1 MMMMPRLSKGF
12 FDDLFDEPFFKSNNT
27 TTVMKT
33 DIKEQDGSY
42 MIDIELPG
50 YNKEDIKAHLQDGYL
65 TITAS
70 TNRNVDE
77 KDNAGNYIRRERY
90 TGQCSRSFYVGENVR
105 DEDIKAG
112 YKDGILSLTVPKQDA
127 KQIEEKKYISIE

>member
-1 MMMMPRLSKGF
+1 MMMMPRLSRGF

-27 TTVMKT
+27 TVMKT
-33 DIKEQDGSY
+33 DVKEQDGRY

-50 YNKEDIKAHLQDGYL
+50 YNKEDIKAQLRDGYL

-70 TNRNVDE
+70 TNKNVDE

-112 YKDGILSLTVPKQDA
+112 YKDGVLSLVVPKVDA

>member
-12 FDDLFDEPFFKSNNT
+12 FDDLFDEPFFKTNS

-33 DIKEQDGSY
+33 DVKEQDGSY

-70 TNRNVDE
+70 TNKNVDE
-77 KDNAGNYIRRERY
+77 KDSKGNYIRRERY
-90 TGQCSRSFYVGENVR
+90 TGQCSRSFYVGENVK

-112 YKDGILSLTVPKQDA
+112 YKDGILSLVVPKMDA
-127 KQIEEKKYISIE
+127 KQIEEKKYIEIE

>member
-12 FDDLFDEPFFKSNNT
+12 FDDLFDEPFFKTNS

-33 DIKEQDGSY
+33 DVKEQDGSY

-70 TNRNVDE
+70 TNKNVDE
-77 KDNAGNYIRRERY
+77 KDSRGNYIRRERY

-112 YKDGILSLTVPKQDA
+112 YKDGVLSLVVPKMDA
-127 KQIEEKKYISIE
+127 KQIEEKKYIEIE

>member
-12 FDDLFDEPFFKSNNT
+12 FDDLFDEPFFKTNS

-33 DIKEQDGSY
+33 DVKEQDGSY

-70 TNRNVDE
+70 TNKNVDE
-77 KDNAGNYIRRERY
+77 KDSKGNYIRRERY
-90 TGQCSRSFYVGENVR
+90 TGQCSRSFYVGENVK

-112 YKDGILSLTVPKQDA
+112 YKDGVLSLVVPRMDA
-127 KQIEEKKYISIE
+127 KQIEEKKYIEIE

>member
-1 MMMMPRLSKGF
+1 MMMMPRLSRGF

-27 TTVMKT
+27 TVMKT
-33 DIKEQDGSY
+33 DVKEQDGRY

-50 YNKEDIKAHLQDGYL
+50 YNKEDIKAQLRDGYL

-70 TNRNVDE
+70 TNKNVDE

-90 TGQCSRSFYVGENVR
+90 TGQCSRSFYVGENVK

-112 YKDGILSLTVPKQDA
+112 YKDGVLSLVVPKVDA
-127 KQIEEKKYISIE
+127 KQIEEKKYISID

>member
-12 FDDLFDEPFFKSNNT
+12 FDDLFDEPFFKTNS

-33 DIKEQDGSY
+33 DVKEQDGSY

-70 TNRNVDE
+70 TNKNVDE
-77 KDNAGNYIRRERY
+77 KDSKGNYIRRERY
-90 TGQCSRSFYVGENVR
+90 TGQCSRSFYVGENVK

-112 YKDGILSLTVPKQDA
+112 YKDGVLSLVVPKMDA
-127 KQIEEKKYISIE
+127 KQIEEKKYIEIG

>member
-12 FDDLFDEPFFKSNNT
+12 FDDLFDEPFFKTNS

-33 DIKEQDGSY
+33 DVKEQDGSY

-70 TNRNVDE
+70 TNKNVDE
-77 KDNAGNYIRRERY
+77 KDSKGNYIRRERY
-90 TGQCSRSFYVGENVR
+90 TGQCSRSFYVGENVK

-112 YKDGILSLTVPKQDA
+112 YKDGVLSLVVPKMDA
-127 KQIEEKKYISIE
+127 KQIEEKKYIEIE

>member
-12 FDDLFDEPFFKSNNT
+12 FDDLFDEPFFKTNS

-33 DIKEQDGSY
+33 DVKEQDGSY

-70 TNRNVDE
+70 TNKNVDE
-77 KDNAGNYIRRERY
+77 KDNKGNYIRRERY

-112 YKDGILSLTVPKQDA
+112 YKDGVLSLVVPKMDA
-127 KQIEEKKYISIE
+127 KQIEEKKYIEIE